1 MSLLKIKINFKS
13 LKEMSYETAD
23 YTRWIETLC
32 ERNYG
37 VREELERIF
46 REKVEKRKRK
56 RKAFK
61 ALNRKN

>member
-1 MSLLKIKINFKS
+1 
-13 LKEMSYETAD
+13 MSYESVD

>member
-1 MSLLKIKINFKS
+1 
-13 LKEMSYETAD
+13 MSYESAD

-46 REKVEKRKRK
+46 REKIREQEKKRKRK

-61 ALNRKN
+61 ALNRKNILN